1 MPKGMVPIYTRDI
14 GGANAVTFTNIP
26 QTYTDLKI
34 VISARAASGTDAAQ
48 GLYFQ
53 FNGDGSTNYSG
64 ITLRNLSNALNAYR
78 TNGGNAFLEF
88 DITNSA
94 NGSNHYS
101 AVDLYIPNY
110 TSNIFKQAIGH
121 SIKEDNT
128 TASSYTYNILRA
140 NLLKTN
146 APIRIITIGT
156 NITAPN
162 FAGGSTVTIY
172 GISK

>member
-14 GGANAVTFTNIP
+14 GGANQAIFNNIP

-34 VISARAASGTDAAQ
+34 VISARAASATDVAQ

-64 ITLRNLSNALNAYR
+64 ITLRNFSNALNAYR
-78 TNGGNAFLEF
+78 TNSANAFLEF

-94 NGSNHYS
+94 NGTGHYS
-101 AVDLYIPNY
+101 IVDLYIPNY
-110 TSNIFKQAIGH
+110 AGNVFKQAIGH
-121 SIKEDNT
+121 SLKEDNA
-128 TASSYTYNILRA
+128 TAGSFTYNILRA
-140 NLLKTN
+140 NLFRSN
-146 APIRIITIGT
+146 APIRTITIGT